1 MASSGSATPDAAVIA
16 TAMVVAAALLAL
28 TIKKLIAKKA
38 WAHRVDRRVA
48 NHGHQQ
54 CLARP
59 SGEPCPK
66 PRRRKHP
73 HMQELPE
80 CICFD
85 CEPQLM
91 VRREAALLKAQG
103 VPLISADRARGK
115 YGLGRDYEHPD
126 GSDLC
131 ALCTQPADGEPMLKC
146 CGSRDGEACEL
157 SWHERCHEDV
167 CELVGG
173 TAAPPQDGVLQ
184 CCTGWPAR
192 KVIDPTDRSRVGHT
206 RYRNGL
212 AKPGQLPPQAQPQL
226 LPRKGTGCALFFAL
240 SGLVLLACAS
250 PIATT
255 VVEHL
260 RSAASSFDEPAPM
273 ASAGHSAPADAASAF
288 QAPALQEDAS
298 QEVAAKNATPSFLHK
313 VKDFLFEPADAPPDA
328 LPDDAPR
335 AEEVEVE
342 VVGVEVEEVGV
353 MEKVEEAENVEKVDV
368 DRVVG
373 GGGDGGV
380 GGGGAPGGSEGA
392 GRGGSGRGGVGDGAS
407 GGGAGGEGGIA
418 TFLLHS
424 VAASTYGAMVL
435 NAFAPTAFPVVRAT
449 LLNAGQYLAFLR
461 NRRDAAPA
469 AAAAAAAAL
478 AVEQDPEFPE
488 WIVVAER
495 HLRFLRGLHE

>member
-1 MASSGSATPDAAVIA
+1 MP
-16 TAMVVAAALLAL
+16 
-28 TIKKLIAKKA
+28 
-38 WAHRVDRRVA
+38 
-48 NHGHQQ
+48 
-54 CLARP
+54 
-59 SGEPCPK
+59 
-66 PRRRKHP
+66 
-73 HMQELPE
+73 ELPD
-80 CICFD
+80 CVCFD

-115 YGLGRDYEHPD
+115 YGLGRDYDHPD

-157 SWHERCHEDV
+157 SWHAGCHEAV
-167 CELVGG
+167 SELVGG
-173 TAAPPQDGVLQ
+173 TAAPPQGGVLP
-184 CCTGWPAR
+184 CCTGWLAR
-192 KVIDPTDRSRVGHT
+192 KAIDPTDRSRVGHT

-212 AKPGQLPPQAQPQL
+212 ARPGQLPPQAPPQL

-288 QAPALQEDAS
+288 QAPAFQEDAS
-298 QEVAAKNATPSFLHK
+298 QEVAANNATPSFLHK
-313 VKDFLFEPADAPPDA
+313 VKDFLFDLPDASPDAPT
-328 LPDDAPR
+328 DDAPK
-335 AEEVEVE
+335 AEEVEQVVE
-342 VVGVEVEEVGV
+342 VVGVEVEEVEV
-353 MEKVEEAENVEKVDV
+353 MEKVEEAEKVEV
-368 DRVVG
+368 DRIVG

-380 GGGGAPGGSEGA
+380 GSGGAPGGSEGA

-424 VAASTYGAMVL
+424 VAASTYGAMVV

-449 LLNAGQYLAFLR
+449 LLNARQYLAFLR

>member
-1 MASSGSATPDAAVIA
+1 
-16 TAMVVAAALLAL
+16 
-28 TIKKLIAKKA
+28 
-38 WAHRVDRRVA
+38 
-48 NHGHQQ
+48 
-54 CLARP
+54 
-59 SGEPCPK
+59 
-66 PRRRKHP
+66 
-73 HMQELPE
+73 
-80 CICFD
+80 
-85 CEPQLM
+85 M
-91 VRREAALLKAQG
+91 VRREAALLMEKG
-103 VPLISADRARGK
+103 VPLIAAYRARTK
-115 YGLGRDYEHPD
+115 FPGLGLGYEHPD

-157 SWHERCHEDV
+157 SWHVGCHKAV
-167 CELVGG
+167 SELVGG

-184 CCTGWPAR
+184 CCAGFPAR
-192 KVIDPTDRSRVGHT
+192 KAVDPRDHLSVGHT

-212 AKPGQLPPQAQPQL
+212 ARPGQLPPQAPPRL
-226 LPRKGTGCALFFAL
+226 FPRKGTGCALFFAL

-288 QAPALQEDAS
+288 QAPAFQEDAS
-298 QEVAAKNATPSFLHK
+298 QEVAANNATPSFLHK
-313 VKDFLFEPADAPPDA
+313 VKDFLFDPPDASPDAPPD
-328 LPDDAPR
+328 DAPK
-335 AEEVEVE
+335 AEEVEQVVVE
-342 VVGVEVEEVGV
+342 VGVEVEEVEV
-353 MEKVEEAENVEKVDV
+353 MEKVEEAEKVDV

-392 GRGGSGRGGVGDGAS
+392 GRGGSGGGVGDGAS

-424 VAASTYGAMVL
+424 VAASTYGAMVV

-449 LLNAGQYLAFLR
+449 LFNAGQYLAFLR

>member
-1 MASSGSATPDAAVIA
+1 
-16 TAMVVAAALLAL
+16 
-28 TIKKLIAKKA
+28 
-38 WAHRVDRRVA
+38 
-48 NHGHQQ
+48 
-54 CLARP
+54 
-59 SGEPCPK
+59 
-66 PRRRKHP
+66 
-73 HMQELPE
+73 MQELPE

-392 GRGGSGRGGVGDGAS
+392 GRGGSGGGVGDGAS

-469 AAAAAAAAL
+469 AAAAAAAL